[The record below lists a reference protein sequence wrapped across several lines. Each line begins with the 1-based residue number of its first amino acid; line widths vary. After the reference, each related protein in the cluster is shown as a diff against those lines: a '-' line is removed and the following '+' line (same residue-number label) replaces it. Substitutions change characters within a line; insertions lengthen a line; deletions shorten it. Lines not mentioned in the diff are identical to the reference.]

1 MKIVKR
7 LFMALLFAGFIVS
20 CQDSKKEEQ
29 SETTESSE
37 SIEETSTEKPAE
49 TTEETTEEKTEA
61 KTEVKTE
68 TKEAI
73 GFNYSVNYPKDA
85 ELAGEVD
92 ATIKSLI
99 VNHPDLE
106 SEFEKAYG
114 YAVFPK
120 ITKAGLGIG
129 GAGGKGLV
137 LENDKVIGL
146 TKLSQATIGLQA
158 GGQQYSQVMFF
169 EDKAALDKFT
179 NGKFKF
185 SSEASAVALKSGAS
199 TDIAYNEGIATVV
212 ESEKGA
218 MVEASLGTQK
228 FKFEDM

>member
-1 MKIVKR
+1 MVILVC
-7 LFMALLFAGFIVS
+7 GFILS

-37 SIEETSTEKPAE
+37 SVEQTTTEKPAE
-49 TTEETTEEKTEA
+49 TTEA
-61 KTEVKTE
+61 KTEVE
-68 TKEAI
+68 TKTTEAS
-73 GFNYSVNYPKDA
+73 GFNYSVNYPNDS

-92 ATIKSLI
+92 STIKNLI
-99 VNHPDLE
+99 ANHPGLE
-106 SEFEKAYG
+106 SDFEKAYG

-185 SSEASAVALKSGAS
+185 SSEASAVALKAGAS
-199 TDIAYNEGIATVV
+199 AEIAYNEGIATVI

-218 MVEASLGTQK
+218 MAEASLGTQK
-228 FKFEDM
+228 FKFEGM